1 MFSQENNN
9 RIENLPGQTVAK
21 IFIEDHVDKHFK
33 RKPVLNIT
41 KKFKTCK
48 NRSLIK
54 RFIIHIRRF
63 LEFLKYFQDCQK
75 KIKFEIEYEIA
86 KDRETKLMR
95 FLNSYYF

>member
-75 KIKFEIEYEIA
+75 KLNL
-86 KDRETKLMR
+86 KLNTR
-95 FLNSYYF
+95 LQKIVKPN